1 LEDLPR
7 KASVRELRGLDHEAS
22 MTRCCSSISA
32 AGRAHVLRGREPRA
46 DEERKPR
53 VEVSRADENEE
64 GTRNQ
69 ARENEPTIDDPTTIM
84 FSADVETLIC
94 VVSVL
99 L

>member
-1 LEDLPR
+1 
-7 KASVRELRGLDHEAS
+7 
-22 MTRCCSSISA
+22 
-32 AGRAHVLRGREPRA
+32 
-46 DEERKPR
+46 

-84 FSADVETLIC
+84 FSADVDTLIC